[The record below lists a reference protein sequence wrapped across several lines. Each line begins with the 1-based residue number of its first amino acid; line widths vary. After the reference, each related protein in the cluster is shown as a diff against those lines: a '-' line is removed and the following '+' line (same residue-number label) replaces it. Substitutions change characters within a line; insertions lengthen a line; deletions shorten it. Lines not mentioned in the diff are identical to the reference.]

1 LFWVIIQSVGS
12 AHTHPF
18 NSYFDVDLLIN
29 VSSLLPIKIKE
40 SSKMSDSS
48 HTHSYF
54 LWHIARILLT
64 LAIVGLPILG
74 GMYGVSVLL

>member
-1 LFWVIIQSVGS
+1 
-12 AHTHPF
+12 
-18 NSYFDVDLLIN
+18 
-29 VSSLLPIKIKE
+29 
-40 SSKMSDSS
+40 MSDSS

-74 GMYGVSVLL
+74 GMYGASVLLWNFSQPWLNRVPLYRELVLLVVVAK